1 MNGIVSGGYLA
12 GGSEEKECSCET
24 ERPGKLAFLYPGQGV
39 QTAGMGKDFYENS
52 ALAREVVDEASET
65 LGLDMRKLCFEKNDR
80 LDLTEYTQAA
90 LVTTCLAITGELKNR
105 GVSADLTA
113 GLSLGEYAAITAAGG
128 MTGMQAVRLV
138 RKRGILMQNTVPAGE
153 GAMCAVLALD
163 EKVIEQILDEME
175 DVTIAN
181 YNCPG
186 QIVITGK
193 TEQVAAA
200 KEKLEAAG
208 ARRCIML
215 NVSGPFHSP
224 LLKKAG
230 AALAAE
236 MEGMEFTAL
245 HIPYITN
252 VTAKKVTDSGE
263 IKALLAK
270 QVYSPVRWMQSME
283 TMLAEGVDTFVE
295 IGPGRT
301 LAGFMKKIAPQAKVL
316 QVAKWEDLEKVT
328 VVN

>member
-1 MNGIVSGGYLA
+1 MS
-12 GGSEEKECSCET
+12 KT
-24 ERPGKLAFLYPGQGV
+24 AFLYPGQGV
-39 QTAGMGKDFYENS
+39 QTAGMGKDFYDNS
-52 ALAREVVDEASET
+52 ALSREVFDRASET
-65 LGLDMRKLCFEKNDR
+65 LELDMKELCFEKNDR

-90 LVTTCLAITGELKNR
+90 LVTTYLAITKELENR
-105 GVSADLTA
+105 GVRADIAA
-113 GLSLGEYAAITAAGG
+113 GLSLGEYAAITAAGA
-128 MTGMQAVRLV
+128 MTQMQAVRLV

-163 EKVIEQILDEME
+163 EKVIEQILEE
-175 DVTIAN
+175 IENVSIAN

-193 TEQVAAA
+193 TDQVAAA

-224 LLKKAG
+224 LLKEAG
-230 AALAAE
+230 TALLEE
-236 MEGMEFTAL
+236 MKHMEFTSL
-245 HIPYITN
+245 KIPYITN
-252 VTAKKVTDSGE
+252 VTAEKVTDSGE
-263 IKALLAK
+263 IKELLAK
-270 QVYSPVRWMQSME
+270 QVYSPVRWMQSMA
-283 TMLAEGVDTFVE
+283 TLLAEGVDTFVE

-316 QVAKWEDLEKVT
+316 QVAKWEDMEKVT
-328 VVN
+328 E

>member
-1 MNGIVSGGYLA
+1 MSKVG
-12 GGSEEKECSCET
+12 
-24 ERPGKLAFLYPGQGV
+24 FLYPGQGV

-52 ALAREVVDEASET
+52 VLAREVFDNASDM
-65 LGLDMRKLCFEKNDR
+65 LKLDMKTLCFEKNDR

-90 LVTTCLAITGELKNR
+90 LVTTYLAITKELVDR
-105 GVSADLTA
+105 GVRADFAA
-113 GLSLGEYAAITAAGG
+113 GLSLGEYAAITAAGA
-128 MTGMQAVRLV
+128 MTDMQAVKLV

-163 EKVIEQILDEME
+163 EKVIEQILEQIE

-193 TEQVAAA
+193 TGQVAKA

-224 LLKKAG
+224 MLRAAG
-230 AALAAE
+230 DALQAE
-236 MEGMEFTAL
+236 MEDMKFTVPE
-245 HIPYITN
+245 IPYITN
-252 VTAKKVTDSGE
+252 VTAQKVTDSGE
-263 IKALLAK
+263 IKELLAK

-301 LAGFMKKIAPQAKVL
+301 LAGFMKKIAPGVKILQA
-316 QVAKWEDLEKVT
+316 AKWEDLEKVAAE
-328 VVN
+328 VL

>member
-1 MNGIVSGGYLA
+1 MS
-12 GGSEEKECSCET
+12 KT
-24 ERPGKLAFLYPGQGV
+24 AFLYPGQGV
-39 QTAGMGKDFYENS
+39 QNAGMGKDFYDNS
-52 ALAREVVDEASET
+52 ALSREVFDRASET
-65 LGLDMRKLCFEKNDR
+65 LELDMKELCFEKNDR

-90 LVTTCLAITGELKNR
+90 LVTTYLAITKELENR
-105 GVSADLTA
+105 GVRADIAA
-113 GLSLGEYAAITAAGG
+113 GLSLGEYAAITAAGA
-128 MTGMQAVRLV
+128 MTQMQAVRLV

-163 EKVIEQILDEME
+163 EKVIEQILEE
-175 DVTIAN
+175 IGDVSIAN

-193 TEQVAAA
+193 TGQVAAA

-224 LLKKAG
+224 LLKEAG
-230 AALAAE
+230 TALFEE
-236 MEGMEFTAL
+236 MEHMEFTSL
-245 HIPYITN
+245 KIPYITN
-252 VTAKKVTDSGE
+252 VTAEKVTDSRE
-263 IKALLAK
+263 IKELLAK
-270 QVYSPVRWMQSME
+270 QVYSPVRWMQSMA
-283 TMLAEGVDTFVE
+283 TLLAEGVDTFVE

-316 QVAKWEDLEKVT
+316 QVTKWEDVEKT
-328 VVN
+328 VISRNWNRSLVC